1 MSAKQAKR
9 RKGLKPSSVIVALLC
24 AALLLYFGYL
34 YVSTIRQNNANKAR
48 LAELES
54 VNASMS
60 VENSI
65 LQEQQKNANE
75 EQIMED
81 RARERGY
88 IDPNERVYEDITP
101 TE

>member
-1 MSAKQAKR
+1 MSAKRTKR

-24 AALLLYFGYL
+24 AALLVYFGYL

-54 VNASMS
+54 INASMS
-60 VENSI
+60 VENSL

-75 EQIMED
+75 DQIME
-81 RARERGY
+81 
-88 IDPNERVYEDITP
+88 ERVRRPERTGL
-101 TE
+101 